1 MTVNGESREYR
12 TGLTLFALLEDVKV
26 DARAAA
32 VMVGEEVYRPGRIPD
47 IALKESDVI
56 EIVSMMQGG

>member
-1 MTVNGESREYR
+1 MIVNGEPR
-12 TGLTLFALLEDVKV
+12 THRPDLRLRALLAELKV
-26 DARAAA
+26 DDRAAA
-32 VMVGEEVYRPGRIPD
+32 VMVGEEIYRPGHIPD

>member
-1 MTVNGESREYR
+1 MTVNGESRAYR
-12 TGLTLFALLEDVKV
+12 EGLTLLGLLEDVRI

-47 IALKESDVI
+47 VALKESDVI